1 MKVNFITEWSGRKLN
16 KKNIE
21 ICDIC
26 ILKKKMYIYYEK
38 ESVLIFRTKLIGI
51 TLENVE
57 RRGILRNW
65 MYKTK
70 ILTFLNDANINM

>member
-1 MKVNFITEWSGRKLN
+1 MWYLYFE
-16 KKNIE
+16 
-21 ICDIC
+21 
-26 ILKKKMYIYYEK
+26 KKMYIYYEK

-57 RRGILRNW
+57 RRDILRNW